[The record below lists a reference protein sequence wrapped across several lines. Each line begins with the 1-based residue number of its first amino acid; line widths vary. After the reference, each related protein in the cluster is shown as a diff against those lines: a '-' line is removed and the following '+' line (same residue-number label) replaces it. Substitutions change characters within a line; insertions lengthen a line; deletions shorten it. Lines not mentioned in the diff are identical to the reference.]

1 MKQKRLRQVDGAAGS
16 FLFTDMFAI
25 RRIKTPALL
34 QLFVYSPCGSSVQS
48 GGAARALQPAGGRK
62 MPHRVT
68 ADATSSHAPECDA
81 GKVGLVPTVESGCEP
96 LQTVREVQTSA
107 DERCRTRKK
116 THVYLKE
123 VS

>member
-1 MKQKRLRQVDGAAGS
+1 MRAVETTGGAPASGGS
-16 FLFTDMFAI
+16 FDRDVNVDEA
-25 RRIKTPALL
+25 RQP
-34 QLFVYSPCGSSVQS
+34 VGDD

-123 VS
+123 AS